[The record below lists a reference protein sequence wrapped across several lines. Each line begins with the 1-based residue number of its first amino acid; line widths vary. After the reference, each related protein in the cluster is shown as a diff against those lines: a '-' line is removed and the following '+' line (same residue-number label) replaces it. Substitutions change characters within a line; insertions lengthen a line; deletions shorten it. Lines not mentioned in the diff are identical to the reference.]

1 MRLDNNTLNHLRA
14 TVWPSLESGWGL
26 PSGILNAVAS
36 WETRGS
42 YDNDAIN
49 RGSGARGI
57 FQLTPI
63 ALKQVNIDT
72 GMNINPN
79 NPYQASTA
87 ATVLLARAS
96 RLFSSELPLMLIAYN
111 AGEGAAKKFVREN
124 AAKGSGT
131 LSRET
136 REYIATVV
144 PMVG

>member
-1 MRLDNNTLNHLRA
+1 MRVDPVTFNRLQTS
-14 TVWPSLESGWGL
+14 VWPALEDGFGL
-26 PSGILNAVAS
+26 QHNLLSAIAN

-79 NPYQASTA
+79 NPYQASVA
-87 ATVLLARAS
+87 AALLLARAS
-96 RLFSSELPLMLIAYN
+96 KLFSGELPLMLIAYN
-111 AGEGAAKKFVREN
+111 AGEGNAKKFVREN
-124 AAKGSGT
+124 AANGRGT

-136 REYIATVV
+136 REYIANVV